1 MTTKAKRPDIQSP
14 SYREILK
21 ELQEMMGSVNDIRET
36 NRGSPLFNH
45 LSALSEGVSVLGW
58 ITVEP
63 KPADYVTE
71 ILGSTQFYGN
81 RVIKEYKEKSVFLR
95 KRQLDLAKRATEIE
109 HTLNGH
115 RRSIRSSNHYRHM

>member
-21 ELQEMMGSVNDIRET
+21 ELH
-36 NRGSPLFNH
+36 LFTH
-45 LSALSEGVSVLGW
+45 LSAVSEGVSVLGW

-71 ILGSTQFYGN
+71 MLGTAQFYGN
-81 RVIKEYKEKSVFLR
+81 RVIKEYKEKPVSL
-95 KRQLDLAKRATEIE
+95 
-109 HTLNGH
+109 
-115 RRSIRSSNHYRHM
+115 HMQYL